1 MTLSND
7 FLTCRF
13 DDAGK
18 LLSVSHGALRLPF
31 DGFAFDLGCQE
42 QSVNGLLEYES
53 MLEFRTWNLPDI
65 RPTGKRFSRT
75 PKSIAQA
82 KDQITVT
89 YALEQLDV
97 AVSYVLMPTALK
109 IDLRILN
116 TTAAPLYLNSCC
128 LWPRRRASFL
138 TFPET
143 LLSIAAKAP
152 FWKTESRSRRVLS
165 TLPPT
170 RLYPEAT

>member
-1 MTLSND
+1 M
-7 FLTCRF
+7 
-13 DDAGK
+13 
-18 LLSVSHGALRLPF
+18 
-31 DGFAFDLGCQE
+31 
-42 QSVNGLLEYES
+42 NGLLEYES

-75 PKSIAQA
+75 PKSIAQT
-82 KDQITVT
+82 KDQLTVT
-89 YALEQLDV
+89 YGLEQLDV

-116 TTAAPLYLNSCC
+116 TTAAPLYLNAC
-128 LWPRRRASFL
+128 AFL
-138 TFPET
+138 LSLAQTEGVVFDFPGNAPIYHCEST
-143 LLSIAAKAP
+143 LLENRKP
-152 FWKTESRSRRVLS
+152 SRRVLS